1 MKIKENA
8 IKIIKERQ
16 RKEKR
21 KGDTRRKY
29 LISLPMDALKCHLL
43 SCPPSFS
50 CSFYCSLLPVILCY
64 LPASYLLLYPPLP
77 GVRRFVSSFI
87 SLWVVISFVT
97 ANWAAKLNG
106 RRKWRPMTSERTQR
120 EEVAG
125 GRQRECKVKKLEFRG
140 DKQQF
145 WIGP

>member
-43 SCPPSFS
+43 SSPPFLLLP
-50 CSFYCSLLPVILCY
+50 LLPVILCY
-64 LPASYLLLYPPLP
+64 LPGSYLLLCPPLP
-77 GVRRFVSSFI
+77 CVRRFVSSFI

>member
-43 SCPPSFS
+43 SCPPFLLLLLLLLAA
-50 CSFYCSLLPVILCY
+50 CHTLLPSCQ
-64 LPASYLLLYPPLP
+64 LPFVMPPTPLRASFCVVFHLFMSCNFFCDCKLS
-77 GVRRFVSSFI
+77 GKIERTSKMAANDVRED
-87 SLWVVISFVT
+87 T
-97 ANWAAKLNG
+97 ARRRG
-106 RRKWRPMTSERTQR
+106 RRQAE
-120 EEVAG
+120 
-125 GRQRECKVKKLEFRG
+125 RECKVKKLEFRG

>member
-50 CSFYCSLLPVILCY
+50 SSLWCLSY
-64 LPASYLLLYPPLP
+64 FATFLPATFCYAPPTPLRASFCVVFHLFMSCNFFCDCKLS
-77 GVRRFVSSFI
+77 GKIERTSKMAANDVRED
-87 SLWVVISFVT
+87 T
-97 ANWAAKLNG
+97 ARRSG
-106 RRKWRPMTSERTQR
+106 RRQAER
-120 EEVAG
+120 V
-125 GRQRECKVKKLEFRG
+125 
-140 DKQQF
+140 
-145 WIGP
+145 